1 MTQALMITIGIDA
14 HNLESERTGVG
25 RYIENLLHCYASDK
39 QLQERV
45 HFILYFKGKPPRDDF
60 LRSPIF
66 SLTSLQIL
74 SCPSFSLYFLFL
86 LPMRAFFDRV
96 DVMFFPGYMVS
107 PLYRGMSVL
116 VLHDVAFER
125 FPDLFPLRYRIPYQL
140 LAKYGTRV
148 SEAICTVSE
157 FSKKE
162 ICEVYGVSPSKV
174 HVTPLGIEKRFSPA
188 PQREIDRVKKKFHI
202 QKDYIFF
209 LGQIFA
215 RRHVSEAMRA
225 FEIIAS
231 RFSDIQFLV
240 VGENRTKPF
249 VAIDEMADQ
258 INKNIGRE
266 AIVRDSYVSN
276 EDLIP
281 LYTGARMG
289 VYLSSYEGFGLP
301 PLEFLAC
308 GTPVLA
314 PNTNALR
321 QTLQGRQVVIED
333 PTDVEEIAKKL
344 AATLKDDKL
353 RKRIALEGPRYAR
366 TFRWEDCAWQ
376 TLEVLKSVAR

>member
-1 MTQALMITIGIDA
+1 MITIGIDA
-14 HNLESERTGVG
+14 HNLENERTGVG
-25 RYIENLLHCYASDK
+25 RYLENVLRCYASDK
-39 QLQERV
+39 QLQKDV
-45 HFILYFKGKPPRDDF
+45 HFVLYFKEKPPRDDF

-74 SCPSFSLYFLFL
+74 PRPSFSLYFLFL
-86 LPMRAFFDRV
+86 LPLRAFFDRV

-107 PLYRGMSVL
+107 PLYRGTSVL

-125 FPDLFPLRYRIPYQL
+125 FPDLFPLCYRIPYRL
-140 LAKYGTRV
+140 LGKYGANA

-174 HVTPLGIEKRFSPA
+174 HVTPLGIEKRFCPA

-209 LGQIFA
+209 LGQIFG
-215 RRHVSEAMRA
+215 RRHVSEAMLA
-225 FEIIAS
+225 FEIIAP
-231 RFSDIQFLV
+231 RFPDVQFLI
-240 VGENRTKPF
+240 VGKNRTKPF
-249 VAIDEMADQ
+249 IPIDEMAEQ
-258 INKNIGRE
+258 INKDLGRK
-266 AIVRDSYVSN
+266 AIIRDIYVSN
-276 EDLIP
+276 EDLVP
-281 LYTGARMG
+281 LYSGARMG
-289 VYLSSYEGFGLP
+289 VYLSDYEGFGLP

-308 GTPVLA
+308 GTRVLA
-314 PNTNALR
+314 PNTTALR
-321 QTLQGRQVVIED
+321 QTLQGKQVVIDD
-333 PTDVEEIAKKL
+333 PTDVTEIAKKL

-353 RKRIALEGPRYAR
+353 RERISLEGPRYAR
-366 TFRWEDCAWQ
+366 TFRWDDCARQ